1 MLMLA
6 LVPAPKPRFV
16 PWQLHPF
23 IPSSEKRAPDHK
35 GGSENAAP
43 GAASLVPKSNKRKS
57 ADGAVPSGTTI
68 APAAKKAKAA
78 KRKPDPLDV
87 SGIELDGEG
96 SHGVPVYNTCDTIR
110 RKICAHMKKDGATQ
124 VASLRAIA
132 DAALKDGRKVQ
143 TNLFGNFM
151 RLKGPLAGNYNT
163 VCYASYVFFEKLRIK
178 QGKPTTGDR
187 EVMEAVH
194 PDGVDVTRQSGE
206 IGYVVHASMDVSMDK
221 YGYPFTF

>member
-57 ADGAVPSGTTI
+57 ADGAVPSGTTV

-78 KRKPDPLDV
+78 KPKPDPLDV
-87 SGIELDGEG
+87 SGMELDGED
-96 SHGVPVYNTCDTIR
+96 SHEVPVYDTRDTIR
-110 RKICAHMKKDGATQ
+110 R
-124 VASLRAIA
+124 RIA
-132 DAALKDGRKVQ
+132 AAVLKDGRKVQ
-143 TNLFGNFM
+143 TNSFSNFM
-151 RLKGPLAGNYNT
+151 SFKGSLAGNCNT
-163 VCYASYVFFEKLRIK
+163 FFYASYVFFEKLRIK

-187 EVMEAVH
+187 EVMEAGH
-194 PDGVDVTRQSGE
+194 PDGVDVTRQSGK
-206 IGYVVHASMDVSMDK
+206 IGYVVHAGMNVSMDK
-221 YGYPFTF
+221 NGCPFTYWGRCLTGAAVWNGR